1 MGEGEEGEVSGR
13 EKGGEGRGGEEG
25 VRKTFQ
31 PHPSKS
37 PTPASWET
45 PAQRAERRQCV
56 DR

>member
-1 MGEGEEGEVSGR
+1 MGEGDEGEVSGR
-13 EKGGEGRGGEEG
+13 EKGGEEG
-25 VRKTFQ
+25 MRTIFQ
-31 PHPSKS
+31 PHPCKS